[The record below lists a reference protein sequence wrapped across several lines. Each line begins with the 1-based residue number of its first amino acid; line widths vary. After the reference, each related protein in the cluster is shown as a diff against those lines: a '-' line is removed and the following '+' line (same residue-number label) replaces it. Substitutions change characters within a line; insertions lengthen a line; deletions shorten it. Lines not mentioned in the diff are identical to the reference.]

1 MKNFK
6 EEFNKIDETI
16 STSNLK
22 NPLFFGI
29 MLAILGTILDIV
41 FEWVWLIPIP
51 ASIVLVILFIITK
64 EIQRFW
70 NVIIFIVPTII
81 MFYINYSD
89 IIT

>member
-41 FEWVWLIPIP
+41 FDWVWLIPMP
-51 ASIVLVILFIITK
+51 ASIVLVIHPKT
-64 EIQRFW
+64 R
-70 NVIIFIVPTII
+70 
-81 MFYINYSD
+81 
-89 IIT
+89 